1 MGLIIQIALGIAL
14 GWILITK
21 YSEIWDFVG
30 YIVKLPFKAIKWFF
44 SFPIKLID
52 KLIQPIIILTLIFCG
67 VLMVVGVISFV
78 PSEYS
83 KYAIAI
89 AIVVS
94 AILGLY
100 EIVKNRDD
108 SSVDMTEKLNHPKS
122 ESEEHR

>member
-1 MGLIIQIALGIAL
+1 
-14 GWILITK
+14 
-21 YSEIWDFVG
+21 
-30 YIVKLPFKAIKWFF
+30 
-44 SFPIKLID
+44 
-52 KLIQPIIILTLIFCG
+52 
-67 VLMVVGVISFV
+67 MVVGVISFV